1 MNFTV
6 YPAVDISEGK
16 CVRLLQGRFGT
27 ETVYSDDP
35 VKVALGLA
43 KAGARW
49 LHIVDLDGARRGGL
63 GQTAEQ
69 TRGGLGQ
76 TAEQTRGGLGRTAE
90 PTPGSNRELVLE
102 VVRHSSCPVQAG
114 GGLRGMDDVVE
125 VLAAGASRAVLG
137 TVALEDPAELA
148 RVCKRFGER
157 IAVSLDARGDELTS
171 HGWTVG
177 SGMPLLDAVRLFA
190 EAGVSMF
197 IYTDVSRDGT
207 MSGPNLAGVTRLAQ
221 QTSLPVIASG
231 GVGTLNE
238 LRQVARLHGIGVRGA
253 IVGRALYEGKFSVIE
268 AVRAADEVASGRH
281 DPRIGPDGG

>member
-35 VKVALGLA
+35 VEVALGLA

-49 LHIVDLDGARRGGL
+49 LHIVDLDGARTGVG
-63 GQTAEQ
+63 T
-69 TRGGLGQ
+69 
-76 TAEQTRGGLGRTAE
+76 
-90 PTPGSNRELVLE
+90 NRDLVLE
-102 VVRHSSCPVQAG
+102 VVRNASCPVQAG

-137 TVALEDPAELA
+137 TVALEEPEELKRA
-148 RVCKRFGER
+148 CRRFGER
-157 IAVSLDARGDELTS
+157 IAVSLDARGGELTS

-177 SGMPLLDAVRLFA
+177 SGMPLLDAVRTFS

-207 MSGPNLAGVTRLAQ
+207 MSGPNLAGVSRLAQ
-221 QTSLPVIASG
+221 ETSLPVVASG
-231 GVGTLNE
+231 GVGTLDE
-238 LRQVARLHGIGVRGA
+238 LRQVARLHDIGVRGA

-268 AVRAADEVASGRH
+268 AVRAADEVASGKYE
-281 DPRIGPDGG
+281 PRIAPDGR

>member
-6 YPAVDISEGK
+6 YPAVDISEGR

-35 VKVALGLA
+35 VEVALGLA

-49 LHIVDLDGARRGGL
+49 LHIVDLEGAKTGVG
-63 GQTAEQ
+63 A
-69 TRGGLGQ
+69 
-76 TAEQTRGGLGRTAE
+76 
-90 PTPGSNRELVLE
+90 NRELVLE
-102 VVRHSSCPVQAG
+102 VVRNASCPVQAG
-114 GGLRGMDDVVE
+114 GGLRSMDDVVE

-137 TVALEDPAELA
+137 TVALEDPTELA
-148 RVCKRFGER
+148 RACNRFGER

-177 SGMPLLDAVRLFA
+177 SGMPLPDAVRVFA

-207 MSGPNLAGVTRLAQ
+207 MSGPDLAGVTRLAQ
-221 QTSLPVIASG
+221 KTSLPVIASG
-231 GVGTLNE
+231 GVGTLDE
-238 LRQVARLHGIGVRGA
+238 LRRVAQLQAIGVQGA
-253 IVGRALYEGKFSVIE
+253 IVGRALYEGKFTVIE
-268 AVRAADEVASGRH
+268 AVRAADEVASGRY
-281 DPRIGPDGG
+281 DPRIAPDGR

>member
-49 LHIVDLDGARRGGL
+49 LHIVDLDGAKTGVG
-63 GQTAEQ
+63 
-69 TRGGLGQ
+69 
-76 TAEQTRGGLGRTAE
+76 
-90 PTPGSNRELVLE
+90 PNRDLVLE
-102 VVRHSSCPVQAG
+102 VVRTASCPVQAG
-114 GGLRGMDDVVE
+114 GGLRSMDDVVE

-137 TVALEDPAELA
+137 TVALEGPAELK
-148 RVCKRFGER
+148 RVCKRFAER

-177 SGMPLLDAVRLFA
+177 SGMPLLDAVRLFS

-207 MSGPNLAGVTRLAQ
+207 MSGPNLEGVTRLAQ
-221 QTSLPVIASG
+221 ATSLPVVASG
-231 GVGTLNE
+231 GVGTLDE
-238 LRQVARLHGIGVRGA
+238 LRRVARLHDIGVRGA

-268 AVRAADEVASGRH
+268 AVRAADEVASGKYE
-281 DPRIGPDGG
+281 PRIAPDGR

>member
-6 YPAVDISEGK
+6 YPAVDISEGR

-43 KAGARW
+43 GAGARW
-49 LHIVDLDGARRGGL
+49 LHIVDLDGARSGV
-63 GQTAEQ
+63 A
-69 TRGGLGQ
+69 
-76 TAEQTRGGLGRTAE
+76 A
-90 PTPGSNRELVLE
+90 NRELVLE
-102 VVRHSSCPVQAG
+102 AVRKASCPVQAG

-125 VLAAGASRAVLG
+125 VLAAGANRAVLG
-137 TVALEDPAELA
+137 TVALEDPSELR
-148 RVCKRFGER
+148 RVCKRFGDR

-177 SGMPLLDAVRLFA
+177 SGMPLLDAVRIFA

-197 IYTDVSRDGT
+197 VYTDVTRDGT
-207 MSGPNLAGVTRLAQ
+207 MSGPNLGGVTRLAEE
-221 QTSLPVIASG
+221 TPLPVIASG
-231 GVGTLNE
+231 GVGTLDE
-238 LRQVARLHGIGVRGA
+238 LRAVARRSDIGVRGV

-268 AVRAADEVASGRH
+268 AVRAADEAASGRSE
-281 DPRIGPDGG
+281 PRIAPDGR